1 MGQIGISIV
10 KRCVFRDSIQEFTN
24 TYHYGSLGLNPTEA
38 TALNLIDEVVIG
50 EKAFHSTA
58 VTFVR
63 AACWSSGGTV
73 SQNQMIAQ
81 KLLTGTGSTTP
92 GTAMDMERAV
102 LIQWPAGL
110 DSLGRPVK
118 LKKWYHC
125 CGAFGSVVMT
135 NNILQNVT
143 AFSAADRTTMANL
156 ADANTR
162 LGSPEAWGLVAES
175 GRQRTGGILSADPPV
190 AHKYL
195 EHHQLGDMWRG

>member
-10 KRCVFRDSIQEFTN
+10 KRLAFRDSIQEFAN
-24 TYHYGSLGLNPTEA
+24 TYHYGSAGANPSQAAAEA
-38 TALNLIDEVVIG
+38 LIDEIVVN
-50 EKAFHSTA
+50 EKLFHSTS

-63 AACWSSGGTV
+63 ASCWSSGGTV

-92 GTAMDMERAV
+92 GTAMDAERAV

-110 DSLGRPVK
+110 DSLGRPVT

-125 CGAFGSVVMT
+125 FGNFGSVVMANNLLT
-135 NNILQNVT
+135 NAT
-143 AFSAADRTTMANL
+143 AFTQAQRDTMAAL
-156 ADANTR
+156 ADANSR
-162 LGSPEAWGLVAES
+162 LGSPEVWGLVAES
-175 GRQRTGGILSADPPV
+175 GRQRTGGILSADPPH